1 MDYLIELNQWGIK
14 EGFPTKPY
22 ADADYIQADK
32 NIQGINSALQFA
44 AANNYAEVT
53 LPKGNYA
60 ICYPREIAMVSNID
74 FNLSGSTLKVIYDS
88 NKKSPFD
95 NRTTTDYYNFKGN
108 SVVFSKNTNSH
119 LFGGTVIGCR
129 DDRSFLNPLEA
140 AMEHTY
146 GVLFQRSSSYCSMTN
161 CTVRD
166 YMGDNVSFSSDS
178 IYNYGEFDQG
188 LTLSALD
195 YTTGQPITSANTLI
209 TKLLN
214 IPQDLTP
221 KINSFLI
228 AGAGYAR
235 KTNLNTKEL
244 DIFFYDNSNKFIG
257 VMKKRRIYTDISIP
271 VTATKFR
278 LQYYNETNPS
288 KNMQITIMFGGIP
301 HHNTVKKC
309 EIFNG
314 HRGGITLGGS
324 YNKIVNNK
332 IRDNG
337 KGLVRF
343 LDGKPLFNDP
353 TRYSINMEDSYGA
366 SCTIIDNEIYGSY
379 HGILVGCYDVLIEH
393 NHIYNI
399 DNIAINLYSLV
410 HANIKDNF
418 LYNCQ
423 NNIGL
428 MTSNFSAAFVNIEGN
443 SFTGGIM
450 NVTSDSYRVSLSNNQ
465 YVNPDMIAMGDNC
478 TFDNNYI
485 IFTENLVTA
494 PWLKANK
501 ISRCTFKS
509 VPIQKEMTFK
519 VKEYDNCRF
528 ENLRVRSEN
537 PNPKN
542 VDVCEF
548 TRSEFINCELR
559 NHMFSGRPMNV
570 KVTKSKL
577 IDTTCE
583 GGITNVDNQVSY
595 TSLEECD
602 ITINTKNNLF
612 LSDTN
617 RPYTIY
623 KAANCIVTIN
633 NTSFGALLAS
643 GSANAA
649 NELVLEG
656 NEFVYTGSTPLNL
669 KYYTNKNHIR
679 NFVDSD
685 NIFTNITLPT
695 VS

>member
-1 MDYLIELNQWGIK
+1 MIYAIDLDKFGIK
-14 EGFPTKPY
+14 KGLPSKPY

-44 AANNYAEVT
+44 AANNYTEAVI
-53 LPKGNYA
+53 PKGDYTL
-60 ICYPREIAMVSNID
+60 CYPREISMVTGLN
-74 FNLSGSTLKVIYDS
+74 FNLNGSTLKVIYDS

-95 NRTTTDYYNFKGN
+95 NRTTIDYYNFKGN
-108 SVVFSKNTNSH
+108 SVVFSKVTNAH
-119 LFGGTVIGCR
+119 LFGGTIIGCR
-129 DDRSFLNPLEA
+129 DDRNFSNPLEV

-146 GVLFQRSSSYCSMTN
+146 GVLFQKSSSYCSIKN
-161 CTVRD
+161 CIVRD
-166 YMGDNVSFSSDS
+166 YMGDNISFSSDS
-178 IYNYGEFDQG
+178 IFNYGEFDQG

-195 YTTGQPITSANTLI
+195 YSTGQPITSANTLT
-209 TKLLN
+209 TKMLN

-221 KINSFLI
+221 KIHSLLI

-235 KTNLNTKEL
+235 TTNLNSKEL
-244 DIFFYDNSNKFIG
+244 DIFFYDNTNKFVG

-271 VTATKFR
+271 VNATKFR
-278 LQYYNETNPS
+278 LQFYNENNVN
-288 KNMQITIMFGGIP
+288 KNLQYTIMFGGIP
-301 HHNTVKKC
+301 HHNTVEKC
-309 EIFNG
+309 EVFNG
-314 HRGGITLGGS
+314 HRGGITLGGN

-343 LDGKPLFNDP
+343 LDGKPIFNDP

-366 SCTIIDNEIYGSY
+366 SCTIKDNEIYGSY

-399 DNIAINLYSLV
+399 DYIAINLYSLV
-410 HANIKDNF
+410 HATIKDNF

-443 SFTGGIM
+443 SFTGGNM
-450 NVTSDSYRVSLSNNQ
+450 NVTNDSYRVSLSNNQ
-465 YVNPDMIAMGDNC
+465 YVNPDFVALGDNC
-478 TFDNNYI
+478 TFDNNHFT
-485 IFTENLVTA
+485 FTENPVTA
-494 PWLKANK
+494 PWIKANK

-509 VPIQKEMTFK
+509 IPTQREMTFK

-537 PNPKN
+537 PNAQN

-548 TRSEFINCELR
+548 TRSEFLNCELR
-559 NHMFSGRPMNV
+559 NHLFSGRPMNIR
-570 KVTKSKL
+570 VTKSKL

-583 GGITNVDNQVSY
+583 VGITNVDNQASY
-595 TSLEECD
+595 TLLDDCD

-617 RPYTIY
+617 RPYTSY
-623 KAANCIVTIN
+623 KAKDCRVSISNPAFA
-633 NTSFGALLAS
+633 SLLAS
-643 GSANAA
+643 GSASAA

-656 NEFVYTGSTPLNL
+656 NEFIYTGPTPLNL
-669 KYYTNKNHIR
+669 KYYANKNHIR
-679 NFVDSD
+679 NFVDS
-685 NIFTNITLPT
+685 NNTFANITLPT
-695 VS
+695 I